1 MIHVLFCSPPK
12 STHFSWYKSWSGHFG
27 VQWHGSSF
35 IYFIALFLFIIFV
48 LFSPSCSCLIWH
60 SSRLSSI
67 LHSLLRWRERGG
79 GGVLIQFLFCFVPF
93 HFMPCFLL
101 LSFSSFFFIYLLLY
115 SREKHLWD
123 NNHWPCY
130 AGCQKHHSD
139 HGRSFLR
146 NKNSTRVS
154 IGILTWK
161 GPMIRL
167 PLLQSQLLWLHL
179 QFIWLWV

>member
-1 MIHVLFCSPPK
+1 MVRSFWS
-12 STHFSWYKSWSGHFG
+12 SGHFG

-35 IYFIALFLFIIFV
+35 IYLLHCSFSSFLFCFPPLVHAWFGIAQGFLAFCIV
-48 LFSPSCSCLIWH
+48 CWDG
-60 SSRLSSI
+60 
-67 LHSLLRWRERGG
+67 EKGGG

-146 NKNSTRVS
+146 NKNCTRVS